1 MKWINEAINFIND
14 NILWGIPMI
23 VAILGTGIFI
33 SIRTHFLQ
41 VRKFGTAM
49 SSTFVPMI
57 KSIGK
62 KPTGKSNAKTI
73 SQFEAFS
80 AAISGTVGTGNM
92 VGVATA
98 LIAGGPGA
106 VFWMWVSAFFGLV
119 TNYSENVLG
128 LYYRKKDKKGE
139 MCGGPMYYI
148 SNGLKLKW
156 LALIFA
162 ACCTLAAVGMGMVQA
177 NSISGT
183 LQNAITGDASLTTA
197 IITGVVIAGLTALII
212 VGGIKRIGKVSSYI
226 VPFMALLFI
235 IMSVIILCIN
245 ITALPKAFAL
255 IFTNA
260 FSFRSV
266 TGGFLGY
273 VIMKGM
279 RFGFARGIFSNEAGL
294 GSSVIAHSASET
306 REPVKQG
313 LWGILEVFIDT
324 FIVCTL
330 TALSL
335 LIISIK
341 TGVYD
346 FTDITQNTANGLTG
360 SAIAPFAFT
369 QTFGRVGQVIF
380 VIILPLFAFTTI
392 LAWAYY
398 GEKAV
403 QYLFGKN
410 GDVAALVFKILYV
423 ALLFV
428 GTMVKSDFVWAL
440 DDMFNAMMALPNLI
454 ALIFL
459 SKQIVEVSKNYF
471 DRKKGL
477 SVKPMLSAYED
488 VNAELIRQ
496 AEAEEQSEAEGEA
509 VSETAAETANGEDA
523 D

>member
-1 MKWINEAINFIND
+1 MKWFNNAINFIND

-23 VAILGTGIFI
+23 LAILATGVFI
-33 SIRTHFLQ
+33 SIRTRFLQ
-41 VRKFGTAM
+41 VRKFSTAM
-49 SSTFVPMI
+49 NSTFVPLL

-62 KPTGKSNAKTI
+62 KKGKKSDGKTV

-98 LIAGGPGA
+98 LISGGPGA
-106 VFWMWVSAFFGLV
+106 IFWMWISAFFGLV

-128 LYYRKKDKKGE
+128 LYYRRKDKKGE

-162 ACCTLAAVGMGMVQA
+162 FCCTLAAVGMGMVQA

-183 LQNAITGDASLTTA
+183 LQNAVSGGGSLT
-197 IITGVVIAGLTALII
+197 ISIVVGVVIMALTALIV
-212 VGGIKRIGKVSSYI
+212 VGGIKRIGKVASYI

-235 IMSVIILCIN
+235 IMSVIILGIN
-245 ITALPKAFAL
+245 ITALPKAFGL
-255 IFTNA
+255 IFANA
-260 FSFRSV
+260 FSLRSV
-266 TGGFLGY
+266 SGGFLGY

-306 REPVKQG
+306 KEPVKQG

-324 FIVCTL
+324 FVVCTL

-335 LIISIK
+335 LTVCVKS
-341 TGVYD
+341 GAYD
-346 FTDITQNTANGLTG
+346 FTDITANTAAGLSG
-360 SAIAPFAFT
+360 SAIAPLAFT
-369 QTFGRVGQVIF
+369 TTFGTFGQVVF
-380 VIILPLFAFTTI
+380 TIILPLFAFTTI

-403 QYLFGKN
+403 QYLFGRK
-410 GDVAALVFKILYV
+410 GDTAALVFKILYV
-423 ALLFV
+423 GLLFV
-428 GTMVKSDFVWAL
+428 GAMVKSDFVWAL
-440 DDMFNAMMALPNLI
+440 DDMFNAMMALPNLV

-459 SKQIVEVSKNYF
+459 SRQIVEVSKNYF
-471 DRKKGL
+471 ARKSG
-477 SVKPMLSAYED
+477 SIIKPMLSAYD
-488 VNAELIRQ
+488 DLNAELINELKEEAA
-496 AEAEEQSEAEGEA
+496 AEKTAEEA
-509 VSETAAETANGEDA
+509 
-523 D
+523 

>member
-1 MKWINEAINFIND
+1 MDGLNKTIGYIND

-23 VAILGTGIFI
+23 VAILATGIFI
-33 SIRTHFLQ
+33 SIRTRFLQ

-49 SSTFVPMI
+49 SSTFVPMV

-62 KPTGKSNAKTI
+62 KKNKKANTKTV

-106 VFWMWVSAFFGLV
+106 IFWMWVSAFFGLV

-162 ACCTLAAVGMGMVQA
+162 FCCSLAAVGMGMVQS

-183 LQNAITGDASLTTA
+183 LQNSITGKTSVLIAV
-197 IITGVVIAGLTALII
+197 ITGVVIVLLTALIV

-226 VPFMALLFI
+226 VPFMALIFI
-235 IMSVIILCIN
+235 LMSIVILCIN
-245 ITALPKAFAL
+245 IVAIPKAFGL
-255 IFTNA
+255 IFANA
-260 FSFRSV
+260 FSVRSV
-266 TGGFLGY
+266 SGGFLGY
-273 VIMKGM
+273 VIMRGM

-306 REPVKQG
+306 KEPVKQG
-313 LWGILEVFIDT
+313 LWGVMEVFIDT
-324 FIVCTL
+324 FVVCTL

-335 LIISIK
+335 LTVCITS
-341 TGVYD
+341 GVYD
-346 FTDITQNTANGLTG
+346 FTDIAGNANNLSG
-360 SAIAPFAFT
+360 SAVAPFAFT
-369 QTFGRVGQVIF
+369 QTFGTFGRVLF
-380 VIILPLFAFTTI
+380 SIILPLFAFTTI

-403 QYLFGKN
+403 QYLFGKK
-410 GDVAALVFKILYV
+410 GDIAALIFKFLYV
-423 ALLFV
+423 GLLFV
-428 GTMVKSDFVWAL
+428 GAMVKSDFVWAM
-440 DDMFNAMMALPNLI
+440 DDMFNAMMALPNLV
-454 ALIFL
+454 ALLFL
-459 SKQIVEVSKNYF
+459 SKQIVEVTKNYF
-471 DRKKGL
+471 ARKRGE
-477 SVKPMLSAYED
+477 VIMPMLSAYDDMNKEMI
-488 VNAELIRQ
+488 AELREQ
-496 AEAEEQSEAEGEA
+496 EAQEA
-509 VSETAAETANGEDA
+509 VEQEQGEQTEQNA
-523 D
+523 

>member
-1 MKWINEAINFIND
+1 MEWLNKAINFIND

-23 VAILGTGIFI
+23 VAILATGIFI
-33 SIRTHFLQ
+33 SIRTRFLQ

-49 SSTFVPMI
+49 SSTIGPMI
-57 KSIGK
+57 KSAGK
-62 KPTGKSNAKTI
+62 KKDKNSSAKTV

-98 LIAGGPGA
+98 LISGGPGA
-106 VFWMWVSAFFGLV
+106 IFWMWVSAFFGLV

-148 SNGLKLKW
+148 SNGLNLKW

-162 ACCTLAAVGMGMVQA
+162 ACCALAAVGMGMVQS

-183 LQNAITGDASLTTA
+183 LQNSVTGGASTTTA
-197 IITGVVIAGLTALII
+197 IVCGVVVVLFTALIV
-212 VGGIKRIGKVSSYI
+212 VGGIKRIGKVASYI

-235 IMSVIILCIN
+235 LMSLVILGIN
-245 ITALPKAFAL
+245 ITAVPKAFGL
-255 IFTNA
+255 IFANA

-266 TGGFLGY
+266 SGGFLGY
-273 VIMKGM
+273 VIMRGM

-306 REPVKQG
+306 KEPVKQG

-335 LIISIK
+335 LTVCVK
-341 TGVYD
+341 TGKYD
-346 FTDITQNTANGLTG
+346 FTDIASNGTAGLSG

-369 QTFGRVGQVIF
+369 ETFGTFGQVVF
-380 VIILPLFAFTTI
+380 SVILPLFAFTTI

-403 QYLFGKN
+403 QYLFGKK

-423 ALLFV
+423 GLLFV
-428 GTMVKSDFVWAL
+428 GAMVKSDFVWAL
-440 DDMFNAMMALPNLI
+440 DDMFNAMMALPNLV

-459 SKQIVEVSKNYF
+459 SRQIVEITKNYF
-471 DRKKGL
+471 ARKTGAMIP
-477 SVKPMLSAYED
+477 PMLSAYED
-488 VNAELIRQ
+488 LNAEL
-496 AEAEEQSEAEGEA
+496 AKSE
-509 VSETAAETANGEDA
+509 SETV
-523 D
+523 

>member
-1 MKWINEAINFIND
+1 MDRINKILNFIND

-23 VAILGTGIFI
+23 VAILATGIFL
-33 SIRTHFLQ
+33 SIRTRFLQ
-41 VRKFGTAM
+41 VRKFGTAIN
-49 SSTFVPMI
+49 STIVPMM
-57 KSIGK
+57 
-62 KPTGKSNAKTI
+62 KPTGKKKDKKANAKTV

-98 LIAGGPGA
+98 LISGGPGA
-106 VFWMWVSAFFGLV
+106 IFWMWISAFFGLV

-148 SNGLKLKW
+148 SNGLKIKW
-156 LALIFA
+156 LAFLFA
-162 ACCTLAAVGMGMVQA
+162 FCCSLAAVGMGMVQS

-183 LQNAITGDASLTTA
+183 LQNT
-197 IITGVVIAGLTALII
+197 IAGEPSRVISIVCGIVVVLLTALIV

-235 IMSVIILCIN
+235 LMSLVILGIN
-245 ITALPKAFAL
+245 VTAIPKAFSL
-255 IFTNA
+255 IFTSA

-266 TGGFLGY
+266 SGGFLGY

-306 REPVKQG
+306 KEPVKQG

-324 FIVCTL
+324 FVVCTL

-335 LIISIK
+335 LTVCIK
-341 TGVYD
+341 SGAYD
-346 FTDITQNTANGLTG
+346 FTDIAGNTANNLSG

-369 QTFGRVGQVIF
+369 QTFGTVGQVIF
-380 VIILPLFAFTTI
+380 SIILPLFAFTTI

-403 QYLFGKN
+403 QYLFGKK
-410 GDVAALVFKILYV
+410 GDTAALIFKILYV

-428 GTMVKSDFVWAL
+428 GAMVKSDFVWAL
-440 DDMFNAMMALPNLI
+440 DDMFNAMMALPNLV

-459 SKQIVEVSKNYF
+459 SKQIVAVTKNYF
-471 DRKKGL
+471 ARKTGAMIP
-477 SVKPMLSAYED
+477 PMLSAYED
-488 VNAELIRQ
+488 LNAEMIKE
-496 AEAEEQSEAEGEA
+496 AEAD
-509 VSETAAETANGEDA
+509 TAKAP
-523 D
+523 

>member
-1 MKWINEAINFIND
+1 MEWLNKAINFVND

-23 VAILGTGIFI
+23 VAILATGVFI
-33 SIRTHFLQ
+33 SVRTRFLQ

-49 SSTFVPMI
+49 SSTFIPMLR
-57 KSIGK
+57 SVGK
-62 KPTGKSNAKTI
+62 KKDKNKNAKTV

-98 LIAGGPGA
+98 LISGGPGA
-106 VFWMWVSAFFGLV
+106 IFWMWVSAFFGLV

-148 SNGLKLKW
+148 SNGLNLKW

-162 ACCTLAAVGMGMVQA
+162 TCCALAAVGMGMVQT

-183 LQNAITGDASLTTA
+183 LQKTIAGGASVTTA
-197 IITGVVIAGLTALII
+197 VVVGIVVVILTALIV

-235 IMSVIILCIN
+235 LMSIIILCIN
-245 ITALPKAFAL
+245 ITAIPKAFAL
-255 IFTNA
+255 IFANA

-266 TGGFLGY
+266 SGGFLGY

-306 REPVKQG
+306 KEPVKQG

-324 FIVCTL
+324 FVVCTL

-335 LIISIK
+335 LTVCVK
-341 TGVYD
+341 TGAYD
-346 FTDITQNTANGLTG
+346 FTDIAGNVAAGLSG
-360 SAIAPFAFT
+360 SAIAPLAFT
-369 QTFGRVGQVIF
+369 ETFGTIGQVVF
-380 VIILPLFAFTTI
+380 SIILPLFAFTTI

-410 GDVAALVFKILYV
+410 GDTAAWVFKILYV
-423 ALLFV
+423 GLLFV
-428 GTMVKSDFVWAL
+428 GAMVKSDFVWAL
-440 DDMFNAMMALPNLI
+440 DDMFNAMMALPNLV

-459 SKQIVEVSKNYF
+459 SKQIIDVTKNYF
-471 DRKKGL
+471 ARKSG
-477 SVKPMLSAYED
+477 SAVSPMLSAYDDLNTRLIE
-488 VNAELIRQ
+488 ELKEEEET
-496 AEAEEQSEAEGEA
+496 EAAN
-509 VSETAAETANGEDA
+509 AAETKA
-523 D
+523 DEEA

>member
-1 MKWINEAINFIND
+1 MEWLNRIINYIND

-23 VAILGTGIFI
+23 VAILTTGIFI
-33 SIRTHFLQ
+33 SIRTRFLQ
-41 VRKFGTAM
+41 VRKFGAAF

-57 KSIGK
+57 KSMGK
-62 KPTGKSNAKTI
+62 EKVKDPNKKTV

-98 LIAGGPGA
+98 LISGGPGA
-106 VFWMWVSAFFGLV
+106 IFWMWISAFFGLV

-156 LALIFA
+156 LAVIFA
-162 ACCTLAAVGMGMVQA
+162 FCCALAAVGMGMVQS

-183 LQNAITGDASLTTA
+183 LQNAVAGKASVVTA
-197 IITGVVIAGLTALII
+197 VITGVVVVILTALIV

-235 IMSVIILCIN
+235 IMSLIILCIN
-245 ITALPKAFAL
+245 ITAVPTAFGL
-255 IFTNA
+255 IFANA

-266 TGGFLGY
+266 SGGFLGY

-306 REPVKQG
+306 KEPVKQG
-313 LWGILEVFIDT
+313 LWGIMEVFIDT
-324 FIVCTL
+324 FVVCTL

-335 LIISIK
+335 LTVCITS
-341 TGVYD
+341 GAYD
-346 FTDITQNTANGLTG
+346 FTNIAGNVASGIAG
-360 SAIAPFAFT
+360 SAIAPLAFT
-369 QTFGRVGQVIF
+369 QTFGTFGRVVF
-380 VIILPLFAFTTI
+380 TIILPLFAFTTI

-403 QYLFGKN
+403 QYLFGKK
-410 GDVAALVFKILYV
+410 GDVAALIFKILYV
-423 ALLFV
+423 GLLFV
-428 GTMVKSDFVWAL
+428 GAMVKSDFVWAL
-440 DDMFNAMMALPNLI
+440 DDMFNAMMALPNLV

-459 SKQIVEVSKNYF
+459 SKQIVEITKNYF
-471 DRKKGL
+471 ARKTGAMIP
-477 SVKPMLSAYED
+477 PMLSAYED
-488 VNAELIRQ
+488 INTEL
-496 AEAEEQSEAEGEA
+496 ANDLKKEGEL
-509 VSETAAETANGEDA
+509 SETEGN
-523 D
+523 

>member
-1 MKWINEAINFIND
+1 MEWLNKAINFIND

-23 VAILGTGIFI
+23 VAILATGVFI
-33 SIRTHFLQ
+33 TIRTRFLQ

-49 SSTFVPMI
+49 SSTIGPMF

-62 KPTGKSNAKTI
+62 KKGKKSDAKTV

-98 LIAGGPGA
+98 LISGGPGA
-106 VFWMWVSAFFGLV
+106 IFWMWVSAFFGLV

-148 SNGLKLKW
+148 SNGMKVKW

-162 ACCTLAAVGMGMVQA
+162 ACCALAAVGMGMVQS

-183 LQNAITGDASLTTA
+183 LQNSVSGGSSTVVAIVC
-197 IITGVVIAGLTALII
+197 GVVVVAFTALIV
-212 VGGIKRIGKVSSYI
+212 VGGIKRIGKVASYI

-235 IMSVIILCIN
+235 LMSLVILAIN
-245 ITALPKAFAL
+245 VTAVPKAFGL
-255 IFTNA
+255 IFASA

-266 TGGFLGY
+266 SGGFLGY

-306 REPVKQG
+306 KEPVKQG

-335 LIISIK
+335 LTVCVK
-341 TGVYD
+341 TGAYD
-346 FTDITQNTANGLTG
+346 FTNIAENTANSLTG

-369 QTFGRVGQVIF
+369 ETFGTFGQVVF
-380 VIILPLFAFTTI
+380 SIILPLFAFTTI

-403 QYLFGKN
+403 QYLFGKK
-410 GDVAALVFKILYV
+410 GDAAALVFKVLYV

-428 GTMVKSDFVWAL
+428 GAMVKSDFVWAL
-440 DDMFNAMMALPNLI
+440 DDMFNAMMALPNLV
-454 ALIFL
+454 ALFFL
-459 SKQIVEVSKNYF
+459 SRQIVEITKNYF
-471 DRKKGL
+471 ARKSGAMIP
-477 SVKPMLSAYED
+477 PMLSAYD
-488 VNAELIRQ
+488 DLNAELTK
-496 AEAEEQSEAEGEA
+496 ELKEEETKAEEA
-509 VSETAAETANGEDA
+509 
-523 D
+523 

>member
-1 MKWINEAINFIND
+1 MKWLNDAINFIND

-23 VAILGTGIFI
+23 VAILATGIFI
-33 SIRTHFLQ
+33 TIRTRFLQ
-41 VRKFGTAM
+41 VRKFGTAF
-49 SSTFVPMI
+49 SSTFVPMF
-57 KSIGK
+57 KSVGK
-62 KPTGKSNAKTI
+62 KKNKDKSAKTV

-106 VFWMWVSAFFGLV
+106 IFWMWVSAFFGLV

-148 SNGLKLKW
+148 SNGLRLRW

-162 ACCTLAAVGMGMVQA
+162 FCCALAAVGMGMVQA

-183 LQNAITGDASLTTA
+183 MQNSIAGEASTTTA
-197 IITGVVIAGLTALII
+197 IITGIVIVILTALIV

-235 IMSVIILCIN
+235 IMSLIILCIN
-245 ITALPKAFAL
+245 ITAVPKAFGL
-255 IFTNA
+255 IFANA

-266 TGGFLGY
+266 SGGFLGY

-306 REPVKQG
+306 KEPVKQG
-313 LWGILEVFIDT
+313 LWGIMEVFIDT

-335 LIISIK
+335 LTVCINS
-341 TGVYD
+341 GAYD
-346 FTDITQNTANGLTG
+346 FTDIAGNVAKSLSG
-360 SAIAPFAFT
+360 SSIAPLAFT
-369 QTFGRVGQVIF
+369 TTFGTFGQVVF
-380 VIILPLFAFTTI
+380 SIILPLFAFTTI

-403 QYLFGKN
+403 QYLFGKK
-410 GDVAALVFKILYV
+410 GDVAAFVFKILYV
-423 ALLFV
+423 GLLFV
-428 GTMVKSDFVWAL
+428 GAMVKSDFVWAL
-440 DDMFNAMMALPNLI
+440 DDMFNAMMALPNLV
-454 ALIFL
+454 ALFFL
-459 SKQIVEVSKNYF
+459 SKQIVEITKNYF
-471 DRKKGL
+471 ARKKGAMIP
-477 SVKPMLSAYED
+477 PMLSAYED
-488 VNAELIRQ
+488 LNSELIN
-496 AEAEEQSEAEGEA
+496 EMKEQGE
-509 VSETAAETANGEDA
+509 
-523 D
+523 

>member
-1 MKWINEAINFIND
+1 MKWLNDAINFIND

-23 VAILGTGIFI
+23 VAILATGIFI
-33 SIRTHFLQ
+33 TIRTRFLQ
-41 VRKFGTAM
+41 VRKFGTAF
-49 SSTFVPMI
+49 SSTFLPMF

-62 KPTGKSNAKTI
+62 EKDKSKNKKTV

-106 VFWMWVSAFFGLV
+106 IFWMWISAFFGLV

-162 ACCTLAAVGMGMVQA
+162 FCCALAAVGMGMVQA

-183 LQNAITGDASLTTA
+183 MQNSIAGEGSTVVA
-197 IITGVVIAGLTALII
+197 IITGVVIVILTAFIV
-212 VGGIKRIGKVSSYI
+212 VGGIKRIGKVASYI

-235 IMSVIILCIN
+235 IMSIIILGIN
-245 ITALPKAFAL
+245 ITAVPTAFGL
-255 IFTNA
+255 IFSNA
-260 FSFRSV
+260 FSIRSV
-266 TGGFLGY
+266 SGGFLGY
-273 VIMKGM
+273 VIMRGM

-306 REPVKQG
+306 KEPVKQG
-313 LWGILEVFIDT
+313 LWGIMEVFIDT

-335 LIISIK
+335 LTVCVTS
-341 TGVYD
+341 GAYD
-346 FTDITQNTANGLTG
+346 FTDIAGNVASSLSG

-369 QTFGRVGQVIF
+369 ETFGTFGQVVF
-380 VIILPLFAFTTI
+380 SIILPLFAFTTI

-403 QYLFGKN
+403 QYLFGKK

-423 ALLFV
+423 GLLFV
-428 GTMVKSDFVWAL
+428 GAMVKSDFVWAL
-440 DDMFNAMMALPNLI
+440 DDMFNAMMALPNLV
-454 ALIFL
+454 ALFFL
-459 SKQIVEVSKNYF
+459 SKQIVEITKNYF
-471 DRKKGL
+471 ARKKGAPIT
-477 SVKPMLSAYED
+477 PMLSAYD
-488 VNAELIRQ
+488 DMNSELIK
-496 AEAEEQSEAEGEA
+496 EMNEQGE
-509 VSETAAETANGEDA
+509 
-523 D
+523 

>member
-1 MKWINEAINFIND
+1 MEWINKVLSFIND

-23 VAILGTGIFI
+23 LAILATGIFI
-33 SIRTHFLQ
+33 SVRTRFLQ
-41 VRKFGTAM
+41 IRKFGTAVD
-49 SSTFVPMI
+49 STIVSMV
-57 KSIGK
+57 KSMGK
-62 KPTGKSNAKTI
+62 KKNKKSNAKTV

-98 LIAGGPGA
+98 LISGGPGA
-106 VFWMWVSAFFGLV
+106 IFWMWVSAFFGLV

-148 SNGLKLKW
+148 SNGLRIKW
-156 LALIFA
+156 LALLFA
-162 ACCTLAAVGMGMVQA
+162 FCCSLAAVGMGMVQS

-183 LQNAITGDASLTTA
+183 LQNSIAGGSSRVVSIAC
-197 IITGVVIAGLTALII
+197 GVVVVILTALIV

-235 IMSVIILCIN
+235 IMSIILLAIN

-266 TGGFLGY
+266 SGGFLGY
-273 VIMKGM
+273 VMMKGM

-306 REPVKQG
+306 KEPVKQG
-313 LWGILEVFIDT
+313 LWGILEVFFDT
-324 FIVCTL
+324 FVVCTL

-335 LIISIK
+335 LTVCVKS
-341 TGVYD
+341 GAYD
-346 FTDITQNTANGLTG
+346 FTDISGNAVSGLSG

-369 QTFGRVGQVIF
+369 ETFGTFGQIVF
-380 VIILPLFAFTTI
+380 SVILPLFAFTTI

-403 QYLFGKN
+403 QYLFGKK
-410 GDVAALVFKILYV
+410 GDAAAMIFKILYV
-423 ALLFV
+423 GLLFV
-428 GTMVKSDFVWAL
+428 GAMVKSDFVWAL
-440 DDMFNAMMALPNLI
+440 DDMFNAMMALPNLV

-459 SKQIVEVSKNYF
+459 SKEIVKITNNYF
-471 DRKKGL
+471 ERKRGAMIP
-477 SVKPMLSAYED
+477 PMLSAYED
-488 VNAELIRQ
+488 LNAEFANELK
-496 AEAEEQSEAEGEA
+496 EEESKE
-509 VSETAAETANGEDA
+509 N
-523 D
+523 

>member
-1 MKWINEAINFIND
+1 MDWLNDTINFIND

-23 VAILGTGIFI
+23 VAILATGIFI

-41 VRKFGTAM
+41 VRKFGAAM
-49 SSTFVPMI
+49 SSTFVPML
-57 KSIGK
+57 KSMGK
-62 KPTGKSNAKTI
+62 KKDKKSNAKTV

-98 LIAGGPGA
+98 LISGGPGA
-106 VFWMWVSAFFGLV
+106 IFWMWVSAFFGLV

-148 SNGLKLKW
+148 SNGLNVKW
-156 LALIFA
+156 LAFIFA
-162 ACCTLAAVGMGMVQA
+162 FCCALAAVGMGMVQS

-183 LQNAITGDASLTTA
+183 LQNAVTGGSSVTIA
-197 IITGVVIAGLTALII
+197 IICGVVVVALTALIV

-235 IMSVIILCIN
+235 VMSLIILCIN
-245 ITALPKAFAL
+245 ITSVPKAFAL
-255 IFTNA
+255 IFKNA

-266 TGGFLGY
+266 SGGFLGY

-306 REPVKQG
+306 KEPVKQG

-324 FIVCTL
+324 FVVCTL

-335 LIISIK
+335 LTVCVK
-341 TGVYD
+341 TGAYD
-346 FTDITQNTANGLTG
+346 FTDIAGNVAKSLAG

-369 QTFGRVGQVIF
+369 ETFGTFGRVIF
-380 VIILPLFAFTTI
+380 SVILPLFAFTTI

-403 QYLFGKN
+403 QYLFGKK
-410 GDVAALVFKILYV
+410 GDVAALIFKVLYV
-423 ALLFV
+423 GLLFV
-428 GTMVKSDFVWAL
+428 GAMVKSGFVWAL
-440 DDMFNAMMALPNLI
+440 DDMFNAMMALPNLV

-459 SKQIVEVSKNYF
+459 SKQIVAVTKNYF
-471 DRKKGL
+471 DRKTGAMIP
-477 SVKPMLSAYED
+477 PMLSAYED
-488 VNAELIRQ
+488 MNAELTKELQ
-496 AEAEEQSEAEGEA
+496 EEEAAEAAEEA
-509 VSETAAETANGEDA
+509 
-523 D
+523 